1 MKNLFSGNKKQLL
14 AVTCK
19 SSIIDDWQGFKYSSI
34 GDFQHVLFEILM
46 DKYLFKLSS
55 EGQIM
60 TVHVVLISL
69 WLTVSMSFFI
79 KINPAATVNVVLMSL
94 LLILNRFYQF
104 FLVFPL
110 FILSLYMPAR
120 NPANVKY

>member
-1 MKNLFSGNKKQLL
+1 MQLNN
-14 AVTCK
+14 V
-19 SSIIDDWQGFKYSSI
+19 SI

-110 FILSLYMPAR
+110 FILSLYMPAG

>member
-1 MKNLFSGNKKQLL
+1 
-14 AVTCK
+14 
-19 SSIIDDWQGFKYSSI
+19 
-34 GDFQHVLFEILM
+34 M

-110 FILSLYMPAR
+110 FILGLYMPAR

>member
-1 MKNLFSGNKKQLL
+1 MQLNN
-14 AVTCK
+14 V
-19 SSIIDDWQGFKYSSI
+19 SI

-60 TVHVVLISL
+60 TLHVVLISL
-69 WLTVSMSFFI
+69 WLIVSMSFFI
-79 KINPAATVNVVLMSL
+79 KVNPAATVNVVLVSL

-110 FILSLYMPAR
+110 FILRLYMPAG